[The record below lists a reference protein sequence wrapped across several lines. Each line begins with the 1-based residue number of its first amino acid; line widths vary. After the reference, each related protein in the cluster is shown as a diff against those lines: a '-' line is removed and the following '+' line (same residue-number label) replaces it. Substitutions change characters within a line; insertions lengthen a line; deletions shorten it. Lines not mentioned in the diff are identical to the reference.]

1 MVSEVD
7 DGREDVIEGKVESP
21 QSIAISDENITKR
34 ENALQ
39 STDMTKNMNKLK
51 TSMTTAFN

>member
-39 STDMTKNMNKLK
+39 SNDLTKNMNKLK